1 MCQYLFWTPIG
12 QTPVSPLLIQIRSPA
27 RNSMVKKLALRSFYN
42 RTYQDGLQA
51 TRSKWIEI
59 RIIAWVGFFF
69 ASSRHRYKRLI
80 TAGLSNG
87 SFFNG

>member
-59 RIIAWVGFFF
+59 RIIAWVGFF
-69 ASSRHRYKRLI
+69 SPRHAIGTRD
-80 TAGLSNG
+80 
-87 SFFNG
+87 